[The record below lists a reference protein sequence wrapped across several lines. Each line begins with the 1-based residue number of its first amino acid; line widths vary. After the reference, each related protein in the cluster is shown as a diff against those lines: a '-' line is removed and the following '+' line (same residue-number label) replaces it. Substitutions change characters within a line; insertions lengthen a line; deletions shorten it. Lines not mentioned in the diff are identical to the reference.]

1 MRGLLFAGDR
11 GEGAGCT
18 VAGDGGGCV
27 ARVANAASRVIVTV
41 TDAMS
46 QGKTAHAV
54 RHSIF
59 Q

>member
-1 MRGLLFAGDR
+1 MRGLLFAGDG

-18 VAGDGGGCV
+18 VAGEVGGCD
-27 ARVANAASRVIVTV
+27 AREANAASRVTVTV